1 MELYDEKVEDKK
13 SKLPKIIEILVGILI
28 FITCIIIGCIIYL
41 QSSLTII
48 NIDGQR
54 NNQVEEI
61 FHFEQTG
68 QETELYI
75 PIIKMSEFLGY
86 EGFRGDYENKSEDKN
101 KCHVTSENEVAMLT
115 LNSNLLIKITE
126 NSEYEYIKID
136 KPVIEI
142 EGELYT
148 TVDGIEKAFNIIFS
162 HDEQFKNINIFTLSY
177 LIQYY
182 TGYYK
187 IEEYEASVND
197 QKAILEDML
206 IIQEEDKYGVLNV
219 VTDEY
224 VLEPKYE
231 LISYLPGTTD
241 FLVKSN
247 NKYGVV
253 AKDTTTK
260 IRTLYDEIIM
270 MDAQNGL
277 YLVKKNNTYGIVNLD
292 GKVIIEPEYKQ
303 IGISNIDEYSQNGI
317 ENQYVLLDKIIP
329 IQNNEGFWGLFNL
342 KGEKVSE
349 FQYTGIGCETVPTN
363 NAYPTVVIP
372 SHEIIVVEKDER
384 YNLVN
389 IKGEQM
395 ISGYILDSVY
405 LKSDSATEQNQ
416 FFMTSNN
423 NTKVINIEEWLTSI
437 GG

>member
-1 MELYDEKVEDKK
+1 MELYDEKVEETK
-13 SKLPKIIEILVGILI
+13 SKLPKIIGILVGILI

-54 NNQVEEI
+54 NNKLEDI
-61 FHFEQTG
+61 LYFEQTENG
-68 QETELYI
+68 AELYI
-75 PIIKMSEFLGY
+75 PIIKISEFLGY

-115 LNSNLLIKITE
+115 LNSDLLIKITQ
-126 NSEYEYIKID
+126 NSDYEYIKID
-136 KPVIEI
+136 KPVIEKD
-142 EGELYT
+142 GELYT

-162 HDEQFKNINIFTLSY
+162 HDEQFKNINIFTLNY

-182 TGYYK
+182 TTYYE
-187 IEEYEASVND
+187 IEEYEASAND
-197 QKAILEDML
+197 QKAILQDML
-206 IIQEEDKYGVLNV
+206 IIQENEKYGVINV
-219 VTDEY
+219 ITDEY

-231 LISYLPGTTD
+231 SISYLPGTTD

-247 NKYGVV
+247 NKCGVV

-260 IRTLYDEIIM
+260 IKTLYDEITIM
-270 MDAQNGL
+270 DSQNGL
-277 YLVKKNNTYGIVNLD
+277 YLVKQNNTYGIVNLE

-303 IGISNIDEYSQNGI
+303 IGINNIDEYAQNGV

-329 IQNNEGFWGLFNL
+329 IQNNEGLWGLFNL
-342 KGEKVSE
+342 KGEKISE
-349 FQYTGIGCETVPTN
+349 FQYTGIGCETVPAS
-363 NAYPTVVIP
+363 NAYPAVVIP

-389 IKGEQM
+389 IKGEER

-405 LKSDSATEQNQ
+405 IKSNSVTEQNQ
-416 FFMTSNN
+416 FFMTSND